1 MMSNSQHRAE
11 KNQAKART
19 ESIGLRALA
28 PQYDKTRHK
37 AYVDRIL
44 QALDDP
50 SIHNIALSGPYGTG
64 KSSILQGLK
73 KCKPDA
79 IFISLSTLGTDLVDN
94 SSNGQSSNHDSSA
107 EQANRIQKE
116 IVKQLLYRADPQEL
130 PASRFKRIHRP
141 RCKSLFTGSASVAAA
156 MALVSLILG
165 LPAKLPLVS
174 EQPWCDLVIKLL
186 LVWLL
191 LTIPLLV
198 LGQRLQ
204 EAIHLEKVTVGPTTV
219 SLSANAETYFDKYLD
234 EIIYF
239 FEMTN
244 LRLVVFEDIDR
255 FDNPQ
260 IFDQLRELNTLLNNA
275 DQLKHKGQAC
285 PIVFIYAVKDSI
297 FDTGHILKSI
307 SDADDARRDLA
318 TVEVERANRTKFFD
332 LIIPV
337 IPFVT
342 HQSARDLLKQELKD
356 VQPAVS
362 PELINLVAKHVP
374 DLRLVRS
381 ACNEYQIYADQLLR
395 DNGLELEPDRLFAMM
410 LYKAVHMRDFEQ
422 IRLGKSNLDE
432 VYRTS
437 IWVIRQNIARLNKE
451 YDRFEREMNAENEAK
466 ARGERFT
473 ELIKRIVAT
482 QNEQDKRVES
492 FHVEVGDE
500 TSAQQDIVTI
510 EFWNNIAGLADDGE
524 IIVSPDSDY
533 YGSYRSSFEIIYLTK
548 LHLAEFIGRNLVYCS
563 PRTASAER
571 LKQELKKTSSERE
584 EFKRA
589 TMSSLMEW
597 GTTVPDFLIK
607 GEEGSFSEYVQW
619 RLESKL
625 ATDLLYYGYID
636 RNFVLYT
643 AIYQD
648 TSLSASAMSFKI
660 QHIDAGRMNANYSL
674 NYDDLEDLLPSL
686 DRDELMQS
694 GAYNVFILEYLLSN
708 PGEMQEHLMAMVD
721 ALVRDGDDE
730 RQLLQEY
737 FSSNVAKQEDELVKL
752 LAPKLSSIFTRI
764 IELEGVSDDRQRHL
778 MDVALQSMADPT
790 NPTDYDTTGLKDI
803 IETSYDELESL
814 KPGSSA
820 QLNVEMVALLFQ
832 KAEVKIAK
840 LGALREDLCEKLID
854 NHSYE
859 INRANLNTIARGN
872 EISLDW
878 LKKNR
883 QVCYKYVMAHLDEY
897 LNALAEDGREPAS
910 ALTGNDM
917 VEEVVADLIKNY
929 ADASSAS
936 VDETVDSTTT
946 QHTLSALDRVLDQ
959 TDEPVMIF
967 LGEPVPVECWPT
979 LAQRGRFAVETNNI
993 LAYVKEHGL
1002 DKELAELMI
1011 KQDAIEVSGELEPS
1025 DYLAIAKPI
1034 LEADEKMISL
1044 DKRIELVKSLGSTK
1058 CIEAD
1063 HIDPVPGE
1071 MVGRLISA
1079 GLIEDDEKSYN
1090 LARQLDNWPSRES
1103 AIASSKMF
1111 VNFMDPGIVGDDAV
1125 GIVNSQ
1131 CIGEAV
1137 KRKILE
1143 DPRSYCSSLNP
1154 DDLRTMCQRAVDF
1167 SDLRLGEDALMFFA
1181 EHDGNVAD
1189 VIALLGRAIDNLEN
1203 ASIRK
1208 VIRFLGNPYADLLT
1222 HGKKEIR
1229 VPATP
1234 ELEKILDK
1242 LKTVGAVS
1250 SYKQM
1255 DKGSKFKVHRRH
1267 Q

>member
-11 KNQAKART
+11 KCQAKART

-44 QALDDP
+44 HALDDP

-94 SSNGQSSNHDSSA
+94 SSYGQLSNHDSSA

-130 PASRFKRIHRP
+130 PASRFKRIHHAQCRSIIA
-141 RCKSLFTGSASVAAA
+141 RSAFVAIA

-165 LPAKLPLVS
+165 LPDKLPLIS
-174 EQPWCDLVIKLL
+174 EQPWCDLVIKV
-186 LVWLL
+186 LVIWLL
-191 LTIPLLV
+191 FTIILFV

-204 EAIHLEKVTVGPTTV
+204 GVIHLEKVTVGPTTV

-275 DQLKHKGQAC
+275 DQLKHKGQTH

-297 FDTGHILKSI
+297 FDTRQNPKTTSN
-307 SDADDARRDLA
+307 ADGARRDLA

-337 IPFVT
+337 VPFVT

-362 PELINLVAKHVP
+362 PKLINLVAKHVP

-395 DNGLELEPDRLFAMM
+395 GNGPELVPDRLFAMM

-422 IRLGKSNLDE
+422 IRLGMSNLDD

-437 IWVIRQNIARLNKE
+437 IEVVQQNIKNLNQR
-451 YDRFEREMNAENEAK
+451 YDHLEKEMNAEQEANN
-466 ARGERFT
+466 RGEKFT

-482 QNEQDKRVES
+482 QNEQNKRAES
-492 FHVEVGDE
+492 FHIKVGDE
-500 TSAQQDIVTI
+500 TSTQQDIVTV
-510 EFWNNIAGLADDGE
+510 EFWDNIAGLADDGK
-524 IIVSPDSDY
+524 IIVSPDY
-533 YGSYRSSFEIIYLTK
+533 YSSYRSRIYLTK
-548 LHLAEFIGRNLVYCS
+548 LHLAEFIGRDLVYCS
-563 PRTASAER
+563 PRTVSAER
-571 LKQELKKTSSERE
+571 LEQEFKKMSSERK
-584 EFKRA
+584 EFKHA
-589 TMSSLMEW
+589 TMSNLMEW
-597 GTTVPDFLIK
+597 DTAVPCMVSN
-607 GEEGSFSEYVQW
+607 GEECSFSKYVEHCLGS
-619 RLESKL
+619 RL
-625 ATDLLYYGYID
+625 AADLVRYGYID

-660 QHIDAGRMNANYSL
+660 QHIDAGRMNATYSL

-708 PGEMQEHLMAMVD
+708 PGEMQEHLTAMVD
-721 ALVRDGDDE
+721 ALVRNGDDE
-730 RQLLQEY
+730 RQLLQDY
-737 FSSNVAKQEDELVKL
+737 FSFEAAKQEDELVKRL
-752 LAPKLSSIFTRI
+752 VPKLHSVFTRI

-778 MDVALQSMADPT
+778 VDVALRSMVDPT
-790 NPTDYDTTGLKDI
+790 DPTDYDTTGLKDF
-803 IETSYDELESL
+803 IETSYEELESL
-814 KPGSSA
+814 KLGSSA

-832 KAEVKIAK
+832 KAEVKIAR
-840 LGALREDLCEKLID
+840 LGGLREDLCEELID

-917 VEEVVADLIKNY
+917 VEEVVADLVKN
-929 ADASSAS
+929 SSDTSSTS
-936 VDETVDSTTT
+936 VAEAVGSTVEE
-946 QHTLSALDRVLDQ
+946 QAFSALNRVLDQ
-959 TDEPVMIF
+959 TDKSVMIS
-967 LGEPVPVECWPT
+967 LGEPVPLECWPT

-1002 DKELAELMI
+1002 NKELAELMI
-1011 KQDAIEVSGELEPS
+1011 KQDAIKVSGELEPS

-1034 LEADEKMISL
+1034 LEADE
-1044 DKRIELVKSLGSTK
+1044 VKSL
-1058 CIEAD
+1058 
-1063 HIDPVPGE
+1063 V
-1071 MVGRLISA
+1071 V
-1079 GLIEDDEKSYN
+1079 
-1090 LARQLDNWPSRES
+1090 
-1103 AIASSKMF
+1103 
-1111 VNFMDPGIVGDDAV
+1111 V
-1125 GIVNSQ
+1125 
-1131 CIGEAV
+1131 
-1137 KRKILE
+1137 
-1143 DPRSYCSSLNP
+1143 
-1154 DDLRTMCQRAVDF
+1154 
-1167 SDLRLGEDALMFFA
+1167 
-1181 EHDGNVAD
+1181 
-1189 VIALLGRAIDNLEN
+1189 
-1203 ASIRK
+1203 
-1208 VIRFLGNPYADLLT
+1208 
-1222 HGKKEIR
+1222 
-1229 VPATP
+1229 
-1234 ELEKILDK
+1234 
-1242 LKTVGAVS
+1242 
-1250 SYKQM
+1250 
-1255 DKGSKFKVHRRH
+1255 
-1267 Q
+1267 

>member
-11 KNQAKART
+11 KCQAKART
-19 ESIGLRALA
+19 ESVGLRALA

-116 IVKQLLYRADPQEL
+116 IVKQLLYRADPQKL
-130 PASRFKRIHRP
+130 PASRFKRIHHT
-141 RCKSLFTGSASVAAA
+141 RCRSLITMAATVAAA

-204 EAIHLEKVTVGPTTV
+204 GAIHLEKVTVGPTTV

-239 FEMTN
+239 FEVTS

-275 DQLKHKGQAC
+275 DQLNRKRQTY

-297 FDTGHILKSI
+297 FNTRQNPNDTSY
-307 SDADDARRDLA
+307 ADDARRDLA

-337 IPFVT
+337 VPFVT

-362 PELINLVAKHVP
+362 PKLINLVAKHVP

-395 DNGLELEPDRLFAMM
+395 DNGPELEPDRLFAMM
-410 LYKAVHMRDFEQ
+410 LYKVVHMRDFEQ
-422 IRLGKSNLDE
+422 IRLGMSNLDD

-437 IWVIRQNIARLNKE
+437 IWVVQQNIARLNKE
-451 YDRFEREMNAENEAK
+451 YNRLEKEVNADNEAK
-466 ARGERFT
+466 ARGEKFT
-473 ELIKRIVAT
+473 ELIRQIVAT
-482 QNEQDKRVES
+482 QDEQMKS
-492 FHVEVGDE
+492 FKIEIDSDE
-500 TSAQQDIVTI
+500 FAQQQIMTVD
-510 EFWNNIAGLADDGE
+510 FWSVVANLADDAKMV
-524 IIVSPDSDY
+524 VSSGSSYSY
-533 YGSYRSSFEIIYLTK
+533 YESSFTSIYLTK
-548 LHLAEFIGRNLVYCS
+548 SRLAEFIGHDLVYDS
-563 PRTASAER
+563 PSTTSVER
-571 LKQELKKTSSERE
+571 LEQELRKTSSERE

-589 TMSSLMEW
+589 TMSSLMKW
-597 GTTVPDFLIK
+597 GTIVPDFLIK
-607 GEEGSFSEYVQW
+607 EEEVSFSEYVQW

-625 ATDLLYYGYID
+625 ATDLLHYGYID

-660 QHIDAGRMNANYSL
+660 QHIDAGRMNATYSL
-674 NYDDLEDLLPSL
+674 SNDDLEDLLPSL

-730 RQLLQEY
+730 QQLLQDY
-737 FSSNVAKQEDELVKL
+737 FSFEAAEQEDELVKRL
-752 LAPKLSSIFTRI
+752 VPKLHSVFTRI
-764 IELEGVSDDRQRHL
+764 IELEGVSGDRQRHL

-790 NPTDYDTTGLKDI
+790 NPTDYDTTGLKDF
-803 IETSYDELESL
+803 IETSYEELESL

-832 KAEVKIAK
+832 KAEVKIAR
-840 LGALREDLCEKLID
+840 LGGLREDLCEELID

-859 INRANLNTIARGN
+859 INRANLNTIARSN

-917 VEEVVADLIKNY
+917 VEEVVADLVKN
-929 ADASSAS
+929 SSDTSSTS
-936 VDETVDSTTT
+936 VAESVGSTVEE
-946 QHTLSALDRVLDQ
+946 QAFSALNRVLDQ
-959 TDEPVMIF
+959 TDKSVMIS
-967 LGEPVPVECWPT
+967 LGEPVPLECWPT

-1002 DKELAELMI
+1002 NKELAELMI
-1011 KQDAIEVSGELEPS
+1011 KQDAIKVSGELEAS

-1044 DKRIELVKSLGSTK
+1044 DKRIKLVKSLGSTK
-1058 CIEAD
+1058 YIEPD

-1079 GLIEDDEKSYN
+1079 DLIEDDEESYN
-1090 LARQLDNWPSRES
+1090 LARHLDDWPSRES
-1103 AIASSKMF
+1103 AITSSKRF
-1111 VNFMDPGIVGDDAV
+1111 VDFMNRDIVGDDAV
-1125 GIVNSQ
+1125 RIVNSQ
-1131 CIGEAV
+1131 RIGEAV

-1167 SDLRLGEDALMFFA
+1167 TDLRLGEDALMFFA
-1181 EHDGNVAD
+1181 KHDGNVAD
-1189 VIALLGRAIDNLEN
+1189 VIALLGRAIDNLEDT
-1203 ASIRK
+1203 SIWK
-1208 VIRFLGNPYADLLT
+1208 VIQILGNPYADLLT
-1222 HGKKEIR
+1222 PGKNETR

-1234 ELEKILDK
+1234 ELKKILDK

-1255 DKGSKFKVHRRH
+1255 DKGSEFKVHRRH